1 MEITRGDI
9 WWATLPPPVDSGPGG
24 RRPVVVVQSDRF
36 NESRIRT
43 VIVAIITTNL
53 RLASSPGN
61 VLLLTN
67 LSGLEHDSV
76 VNVSQLYTVDKTR
89 LTDYVS
95 TLSDLLMREI
105 ERGLKKIMSLD

>member
-24 RRPVVVVQSDRF
+24 RRPVLVIQSTHF
-36 NESRIRT
+36 NKSRIRT

-53 RLASSPGN
+53 RLARAPGN
-61 VLLLTN
+61 VLLLNT
-67 LSGLEHDSV
+67 LSGLEYDSV

-89 LTDYVS
+89 LTEYVS
-95 TLSDLLMREI
+95 TLSDSLMSEV
-105 ERGLKKIMSLD
+105 EDGLKQIMSLY